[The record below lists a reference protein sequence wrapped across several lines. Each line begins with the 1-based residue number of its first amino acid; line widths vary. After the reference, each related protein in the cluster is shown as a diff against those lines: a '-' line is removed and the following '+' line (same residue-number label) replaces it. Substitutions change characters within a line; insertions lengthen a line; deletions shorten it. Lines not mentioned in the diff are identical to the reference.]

1 MLVTMPLPALCS
13 ADITWLQSR
22 RTISSTLSTAKAWV
36 VRANSVTS
44 MMFRPVF
51 RLDAGDGRQVQHL
64 DDLAA
69 QVDHAQH
76 VRGRAGDRGDLRHRD
91 DLADLEDVNA
101 EQLAMIAVV
110 VAAEA
115 EKQKLEF
122 VGAREV
128 AALVD
133 FLLNRFHVPSQKVN
147 AWERILEGNMVAV
160 V

>member
-44 MMFRPVF
+44 MMFSPV
-51 RLDAGDGRQVQHL
+51 RLDAGDRRQVQHL

-76 VRGRAGDRGDLRHRD
+76 VGGRAGDGGDLRHRH
-91 DLADLEDVNA
+91 DLADLEDVDA
-101 EQLAMIAVV
+101 EQLAAVAV
-110 VAAEA
+110 LVAAEA
-115 EKQKLEF
+115 EK
-122 VGAREV
+122 
-128 AALVD
+128 
-133 FLLNRFHVPSQKVN
+133 
-147 AWERILEGNMVAV
+147 
-160 V
+160 